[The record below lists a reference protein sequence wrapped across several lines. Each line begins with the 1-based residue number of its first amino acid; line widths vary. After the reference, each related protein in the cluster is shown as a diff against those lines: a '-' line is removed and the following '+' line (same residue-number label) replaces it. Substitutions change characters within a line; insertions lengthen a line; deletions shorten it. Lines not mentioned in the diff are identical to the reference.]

1 MLSSDDGE
9 YLIKLARKAIETYL
23 EKKVRIEPDNPPQS
37 LLEKRGVFVTI
48 ETYPEKELRGCI
60 GYPYPVKGLA
70 QSVVDC
76 AINSATGDP
85 RFNQMNKKEL
95 DKCTIEISV
104 LTVPEVIKIN
114 DPKEYPKNIKVG
126 KDGLIIE
133 YGYYSGLLLPIVPV
147 EQKWDEEE
155 FLSQTCYKA
164 GVPVDMWL
172 SPRAKIY
179 KFQSQVFKEEKPGGK
194 VVEVELEVEK

>member
-1 MLSSDDGE
+1 MLSVDEGE
-9 YLIKLARKAIETYL
+9 YLIKLARKAVENYL
-23 EKKVRIEPDNPPQS
+23 EKRTMIEPDNPPAS
-37 LLEKRGVFVTI
+37 VLEKRGVFVTI

-76 AINSATGDP
+76 AINSATADS
-85 RFNQMNKKEL
+85 RFHEMSRKEL

-104 LTVPEVIKIN
+104 LTVPEVIKVD
-114 DPKEYPKNIKVG
+114 DPKEYPSRIKVG
-126 KDGLIIE
+126 RDGLILE

-172 SPRAKIY
+172 SPRVKIY
-179 KFQSQVFKEEKPGGK
+179 KFQSQVFKEEKPNGK
-194 VVEVELEVEK
+194 AVEVELGVEK

>member
-1 MLSSDDGE
+1 MLSLDEGE
-9 YLIKLARKAIETYL
+9 YLIKLARKAIEGCL
-23 EKKVRIEPDNPPQS
+23 DKKIAIKPSSPPPS

-70 QSVVDC
+70 EAVVDC

-85 RFNQMNKKEL
+85 RFPEMSRKEL
-95 DKCTIEISV
+95 EKCTIEISV
-104 LTVPEVIKIN
+104 LTMPEVIKVK
-114 DPKEYPKNIKVG
+114 DAREYPKQVKVG
-126 KDGLIIE
+126 KDGLIVE
-133 YGYYSGLLLPIVPV
+133 YGYYSGLLLSIVPV

-155 FLSQTCYKA
+155 FLSQTCCKA
-164 GVPVDMWL
+164 GLPPDMWL
-172 SPRAKIY
+172 SPKVKIY

-194 VVEVELEVEK
+194 VAEIELK

>member
-1 MLSSDDGE
+1 MLSLEEGE

-23 EKKVRIEPDNPPQS
+23 GKRVMIEPEKSPAS

-48 ETYPEKELRGCI
+48 ETYPEKDLRGCI

-76 AINSATGDP
+76 AISSATGDP
-85 RFNQMNKKEL
+85 RFPEMSREEL

-104 LTVPEVIKIN
+104 LTVPEVIRVK
-114 DPKEYPKNIKVG
+114 DCKEYPKCIKVG
-126 KDGLIIE
+126 KDGLIVE

-155 FLSQTCYKA
+155 FLSQTCCKA
-164 GVPVDMWL
+164 GISMDMWL
-172 SPRAKIY
+172 SPKVKIY
-179 KFQSQVFKEEKPGGK
+179 KFQSQVFKEKKPKGK
-194 VVEVELEVEK
+194 VVEIELGNEE